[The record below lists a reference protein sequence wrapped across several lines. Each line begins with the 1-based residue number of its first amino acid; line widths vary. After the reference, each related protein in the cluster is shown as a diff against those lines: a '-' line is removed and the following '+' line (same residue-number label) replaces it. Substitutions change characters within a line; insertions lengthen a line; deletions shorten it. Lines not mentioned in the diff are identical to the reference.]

1 MPPRPEK
8 CHHTRKN
15 ATGARRDVWP
25 LDFEP
30 ISTKRSAPMLRNVA
44 VRNIERADETMVR
57 ALGELGVATV
67 HEAQGRTGLLQAYMR
82 PIYPGARLGASAL
95 TVLLHP
101 GDNWMLHV
109 AAELLKPGDIVV
121 AAISGPSTD
130 GYFGDLLATSFRARG
145 AVGLVID
152 AGCRDVRDLTEMK
165 FPVWSKAV
173 SAQGTVKAT
182 VGAVNVPVVC
192 AGMLVNAGDVVVAD
206 DDGVVIVPRA
216 QAGEVLQA
224 GRARV
229 VNEEEKRIRLAA
241 GELSLD
247 LYNLRAPL
255 EKAGLRYV
263 DSAADLID
271 GLG

>member
-1 MPPRPEK
+1 M
-8 CHHTRKN
+8 N
-15 ATGARRDVWP
+15 
-25 LDFEP
+25 
-30 ISTKRSAPMLRNVA
+30 RSALMFRNVA
-44 VRNIERADETMVR
+44 VRNIERTDEATVR

-67 HEAQGRTGLLQAYMR
+67 HEAQGRSGLLQSYMR
-82 PIYPGARLGASAL
+82 PIYPGARLGGSAV

-109 AAELLKPGDIVV
+109 AAEMVKPGDIVV

-145 AVGLVID
+145 AIGLVID
-152 AGCRDVRDLTEMK
+152 AGCRDVRDLTEMR

-182 VGAVNVPVVC
+182 VGAVNVPIVC
-192 AGMLVNAGDVVVAD
+192 AGMLVNPGDVVIGD
-206 DDGVVIVPRA
+206 DDGVVIVARTR
-216 QAGEVLQA
+216 AGEVLKA
-224 GRARV
+224 SRTRV
-229 VNEEEKRIRLAA
+229 VNEEEKRKLLAA

-255 EKAGLRYV
+255 DKAGLRYV
-263 DSAADLID
+263 DSAADLEAID

>member
-1 MPPRPEK
+1 
-8 CHHTRKN
+8 
-15 ATGARRDVWP
+15 
-25 LDFEP
+25 
-30 ISTKRSAPMLRNVA
+30 
-44 VRNIERADETMVR
+44 
-57 ALGELGVATV
+57 
-67 HEAQGRTGLLQAYMR
+67 
-82 PIYPGARLGASAL
+82 
-95 TVLLHP
+95 
-101 GDNWMLHV
+101 MLHV
-109 AAELLKPGDIVV
+109 AAELVKPGDIVV

-152 AGCRDVRDLTEMK
+152 AGCRDVRDLTGMR

-173 SAQGTVKAT
+173 SAQGTVKTT

-192 AGMLVNAGDVVVAD
+192 AGMLVNPGDVVIAD
-206 DDGVVIVPRA
+206 DDGIVIVPRT
-216 QAGEVLQA
+216 QAGEVLKA
-224 GRARV
+224 SRARV

-263 DSAADLID
+263 DSAADLRVID

>member
-1 MPPRPEK
+1 M
-8 CHHTRKN
+8 
-15 ATGARRDVWP
+15 D
-25 LDFEP
+25 
-30 ISTKRSAPMLRNVA
+30 RSAPMFRNVA
-44 VRNIERADETMVR
+44 VRNIDRADEAMVR

-67 HEAQGRTGLLQAYMR
+67 HEAQGRSGLLQSYMR
-82 PIYPGARLGASAL
+82 PIYPGARLGASAV

-109 AAELLKPGDIVV
+109 AAEMVKPGDIVV

-152 AGCRDVRDLTEMK
+152 AGCRDVRDLTEMR

-182 VGAVNVPVVC
+182 VGAVNVPIVC
-192 AGMLVNAGDVVVAD
+192 AGMLVNPGDVVIAD
-206 DDGVVIVPRA
+206 DDGVVIVPRT
-216 QAGEVLQA
+216 QAGEVLKA
-224 GRARV
+224 SLARV

-263 DSAADLID
+263 DSAADLRAIE